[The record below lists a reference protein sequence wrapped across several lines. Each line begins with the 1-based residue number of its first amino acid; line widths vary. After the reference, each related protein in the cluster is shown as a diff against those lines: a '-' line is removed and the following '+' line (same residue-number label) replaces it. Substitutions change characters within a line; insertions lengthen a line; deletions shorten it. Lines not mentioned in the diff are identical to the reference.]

1 MKMTPTFIHYHPSHT
16 KVKPFAGQ
24 RQYLHFSATLRPWVL
39 VWSQGLNQGPPALQW
54 SAVSTKLALH
64 YCQPLT
70 EKPKHLKYFTKVCV
84 MNNNSRDQK
93 RQTSH
98 QAQTN
103 SRLWFKLNFLT
114 TISGVCCFSLS
125 TPFPAPNPLPL
136 LACESRCLFL
146 FLFLGVYNKSRKRHL
161 LSQAALLQS
170 IWCFNGYFWSIPK
183 QSHSCGLWSG
193 LSCSKQ
199 G

>member
-24 RQYLHFSATLRPWVL
+24 RQYLYFSATLRPWVL

-114 TISGVCCFSLS
+114 TISGVWCFSLS
-125 TPFPAPNPLPL
+125 IPSPPPPRPPPSPSLWEQMPFSVFVSWCVKQKQKTAPPLTGCPSPVYL
-136 LACESRCLFL
+136 VFQWVFL
-146 FLFLGVYNKSRKRHL
+146 EHTK
-161 LSQAALLQS
+161 A
-170 IWCFNGYFWSIPK
+170 IP
-183 QSHSCGLWSG
+183 
-193 LSCSKQ
+193 
-199 G
+199 

>member
-1 MKMTPTFIHYHPSHT
+1 MSVAAWRWHQHFIRYHPSHT

-54 SAVSTKLALH
+54 SVVSTKLALH
-64 YCQPLT
+64 YCQTLT
-70 EKPKHLKYFTKVCV
+70 EKPKHLKYFRKVCV

-114 TISGVCCFSLS
+114 TISGVWRFSLS

-146 FLFLGVYNKSRKRHL
+146 FLFLGV
-161 LSQAALLQS
+161 
-170 IWCFNGYFWSIPK
+170 
-183 QSHSCGLWSG
+183 
-193 LSCSKQ
+193 
-199 G
+199 

>member
-64 YCQPLT
+64 YCQTLT
-70 EKPKHLKYFTKVCV
+70 EKPKHLKYFRKVCV

-114 TISGVCCFSLS
+114 TISGVWRFSLS

-136 LACESRCLFL
+136 LACESRCLFSVFVSWCVKQKQKMASPL
-146 FLFLGVYNKSRKRHL
+146 TGCPSPVYLVFQWVFLEHTK
-161 LSQAALLQS
+161 A
-170 IWCFNGYFWSIPK
+170 IP
-183 QSHSCGLWSG
+183 
-193 LSCSKQ
+193 
-199 G
+199 

>member
-64 YCQPLT
+64 YCQTLT
-70 EKPKHLKYFTKVCV
+70 EKPKHLKYFRKVCV

-136 LACESRCLFL
+136 LACESISSHRLPFSSLF
-146 FLFLGVYNKSRKRHL
+146 GVSMGISR
-161 LSQAALLQS
+161 AYQS
-170 IWCFNGYFWSIPK
+170 NPIAVVYDQGWVV
-183 QSHSCGLWSG
+183 QSRV
-193 LSCSKQ
+193 KITQ

>member
-64 YCQPLT
+64 YCQTLT
-70 EKPKHLKYFTKVCV
+70 EKPKHLKYFRKVCV

-103 SRLWFKLNFLT
+103 FDTLCQARNSKLFEWQRVYRNNKDNELYLFIFIFILYKIFILNT
-114 TISGVCCFSLS
+114 ANILSHLDHPDWIKFSHLS
-125 TPFPAPNPLPL
+125 DT
-136 LACESRCLFL
+136 
-146 FLFLGVYNKSRKRHL
+146 
-161 LSQAALLQS
+161 
-170 IWCFNGYFWSIPK
+170 FW
-183 QSHSCGLWSG
+183 LE
-193 LSCSKQ
+193 
-199 G
+199 